1 MKNEKGN
8 TSQLVFTNNFYPNN
22 ELLEEGDKIIIK
34 DSKSRKVEYEVYD
47 IYEVNYN
54 DASFMTRDTE
64 GRTEISIETGGS
76 SDDKRLIICAKEMQQ
91 FLNLNYLRIQ

>member
-8 TSQLVFTNNFYPNN
+8 TLLLVFTNNFYPNN

-34 DSKSRKVEYEVYD
+34 DSKSRKVEYEV
-47 IYEVNYN
+47 YEVNYN

-76 SDDKRLIICAKEMQQ
+76 SDDKRLIICAKEM
-91 FLNLNYLRIQ
+91 